1 MKLNYKPFLK
11 SIPTTSGASRSKKAL
26 SFRQTIFLKH
36 KKLSSYRPWSAGR
49 NNSGRIVTLSKGRR
63 LTKSRTHIINRSFR
77 DNSISFI
84 GGFSINPYSKVLS
97 STVFSGSGSICV
109 IPSSESHKV
118 LSLTFL
124 KTLFFKRSSVY
135 NFILMIRRNLKI
147 NSGFYLVLQL
157 PRHSHVSNLEIVPNG
172 GARLSTSP
180 GVSSKLIKIDPR
192 TSLSLVK
199 LPSGVKKI
207 ISVFSVGSLGK
218 VSLTESSKINV
229 TSAAF
234 SLKKGIAPRSRGVAK
249 NPVDHPHGGRTKAIK
264 YPRTPWGKTTKFK

>member
-1 MKLNYKPFLK
+1 MKLHYKPFLK
-11 SIPTTSGASRSKKAL
+11 TTPTTSGASRNKKVF
-26 SFRQTIFLKH
+26 SFKQTIFLKH
-36 KKLSSYRPWSAGR
+36 KKLASYKSWSAGR
-49 NNSGRIVTLSKGRR
+49 NCSGRLVTLSKGRR
-63 LTKSRTHIINRSFR
+63 IIKSRTHIVNRSFR

-97 STVFSGSGSICV
+97 STVFSGSGSVCV

-135 NFILMIRRNLKI
+135 NFILMIKRNLKI
-147 NSGFYLVLQL
+147 HNGFYLVLQL
-157 PRHSHVSNLEIVPNG
+157 PRHSHVSNLEITPG
-172 GARLSTSP
+172 QGARLAVSP

-192 TSLSLVK
+192 TGLSLVK
-199 LPSGVKKI
+199 LPSGVKKV

-218 VSLTESSKINV
+218 VSLAESNKVNV
-229 TSAAF
+229 TSSTL